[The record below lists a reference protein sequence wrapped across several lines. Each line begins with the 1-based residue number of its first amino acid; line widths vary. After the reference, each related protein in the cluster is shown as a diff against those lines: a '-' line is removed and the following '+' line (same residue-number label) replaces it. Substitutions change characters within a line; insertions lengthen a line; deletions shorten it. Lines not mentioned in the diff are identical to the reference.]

1 MFPEDDIF
9 VSIQQAFRPASD
21 FYGYLP
27 YPGAK
32 SVSLDMHVY
41 HGFDP
46 YWTNMT
52 EKPNA
57 WPNHLQGACDYIQE
71 VNNSYS
77 RVEIKL
83 DEERGSLGKWV
94 GFI

>member
-1 MFPEDDIF
+1 MSGPNRRPKTIAGFG
-9 VSIQQAFRPASD
+9 QQAFRPASD

-27 YPGAK
+27 NPGAK

-71 VNNSYS
+71 VSNSY
-77 RVEIKL
+77 
-83 DEERGSLGKWV
+83 
-94 GFI
+94 

>member
-1 MFPEDDIF
+1 MIRTVFPEDDIF

-27 YPGAK
+27 NPGAK

-71 VNNSYS
+71 VSKKL
-77 RVEIKL
+77 IK
-83 DEERGSLGKWV
+83 RGD
-94 GFI
+94 